1 MSKGRI
7 AALVVAT
14 VLLCL
19 CIPVL
24 FGANTIG
31 APPTEHGAMEAFGI
45 GPEMF
50 CDRGV
55 AWMKAIG
62 TVMSEAVSQFGIVA
76 LAAIMLYQNLAS
88 KAAIKTVKEDA
99 KAAIDTVKED
109 VTARLDSQRK
119 AITQVAMAV
128 PAVAQTIT
136 DDTKKPDID
145 RLVQSDEPIPVVVTN
160 TISDPANVKE
170 QKEPTV

>member
-1 MSKGRI
+1 MSPPKRLGLFVLCGI
-7 AALVVAT
+7 ALVI
-14 VLLCL
+14 CL
-19 CIPVL
+19 PPL

-76 LAAIMLYQNLAS
+76 LAIIMLWQNLSA
-88 KAAIKTVKEDA
+88 KAAIKTVKDDA

-170 QKEPTV
+170 QKETL